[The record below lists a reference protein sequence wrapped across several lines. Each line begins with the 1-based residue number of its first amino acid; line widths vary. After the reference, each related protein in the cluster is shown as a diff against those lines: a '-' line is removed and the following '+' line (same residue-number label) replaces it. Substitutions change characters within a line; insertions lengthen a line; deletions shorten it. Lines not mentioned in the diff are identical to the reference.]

1 MYGGIDLGGTKIE
14 ACLHDDGFNALERR
28 RVPTPAD
35 YDGLVDALGDQVEWL
50 RSKASDPLLGIGVG
64 IPGLV
69 DRTTGLAYTANL
81 AAMNRPLASDLAERV
96 GAVLPF
102 DNDCK
107 CFALSEANGG
117 AGAGVS
123 TMFGLIIGT
132 GVGGGVC
139 LDGRLERGWTGLP
152 GEVGHIG
159 IPASLLDDFQ
169 LPAIRCG
176 CGRTGCYE
184 TYLSGP
190 GLSRL
195 SERLAGTP
203 AIGEALASALA
214 AGDAGAERTLSA
226 WSRIAAELIHTLQ
239 LTTDPECVVLGGGVT
254 LISGVAERVLDAFE
268 TVKLA
273 PTRTPRITIARF
285 GDSSGVRGA
294 AMLAL
299 PANQSVREKA

>member
-14 ACLHDDGFNALERR
+14 ACLHDDALNPLERR
-28 RVPTPAD
+28 RVPTPPD
-35 YDGLVDALGDQVEWL
+35 YAGLLDALGDQVAWL
-50 RSKASDPLLGIGVG
+50 RGKASDPQLRIGVG

-81 AAMNRPLASDLAERV
+81 AAMNRPLAADLAERV

-102 DNDCK
+102 ENDCK

-117 AGAGVS
+117 AGDGLS
-123 TMFGLIIGT
+123 TVFGLIIGT

-139 LDGRLERGWTGLP
+139 IDGRLARGWTGLP

-159 IPASLLDDFQ
+159 IPAALLTDLR
-169 LPAIRCG
+169 LPALACG

-184 TYLSGP
+184 TYLAGP
-190 GLSRL
+190 GLARL
-195 SERLAGTP
+195 PGMLAGTVAP
-203 AIGEALASALA
+203 HGAPETAFA
-214 AGDAGAERTLSA
+214 AGSPAAERTFLA

-239 LTTDPECVVLGGGVT
+239 LTIDPECVVLGGGVT
-254 LISGVAERVLDAFE
+254 LIPGIADRICHAFE
-268 TVKLA
+268 TIKLA
-273 PTRTPRITIARF
+273 PTRTPRIATARF

-299 PANQSVREKA
+299 PAHHSLRDRP